1 MLAARYFAPRDVRLE
16 EVTEP
21 VARKDEVVLE
31 VLASNMC
38 GTDLKAYLR
47 GHPLMKPPMTM
58 GHEYAGVV
66 SSVGPN
72 VSRFKR
78 GDRVVA
84 SNSAPCGQ
92 CGMCRKGSLTLCKVT
107 QRELLGFSIP
117 GSYAQFVRL
126 PGRIVRKNAYKF
138 SSSTSAAEIAC
149 AEPLAAVIHALD
161 RVKARRGSWAAVIG
175 SGALGLMFLQLL
187 KQAGLHVL
195 MVNRSSGRLEVAEKL
210 GAEQVA
216 KADESNLADFVR
228 SSTNGM
234 GADLVVEAVGRRE
247 TWESAFRAARNGGE
261 VLLFGGCAAGTLVT
275 FDAQKMHYG
284 ETNLIG
290 SFHHEP
296 SAFRRAVR
304 SIESGRVKMK
314 PLLSAK
320 MKLEEIEEA
329 FQRME
334 RREALKITVV
344 P

>member
-16 EVTEP
+16 ELSEP
-21 VARKDEVVLE
+21 EPRKDEVVLK

-38 GTDLKAYLR
+38 GTDLKAYQR

-58 GHEYAGVV
+58 GHEYAGLV
-66 SSVGPN
+66 SSVGSS
-72 VSRFKR
+72 VTRFKR

-92 CGMCRKGSLTLCKVT
+92 CGMCKKGSFTLCDVT

-117 GSYAQFVRL
+117 GSYAEFVRL

-138 SSSTSAAEIAC
+138 SSSTPAAEIAC

-161 RVKARRGSWAAVIG
+161 RAKPRMGSWAAVIG

-187 KQAGLHVL
+187 KNAGLNVI
-195 MVNRSSGRLEVAEKL
+195 MVNRSVGRLEIAERL
-210 GAEQVA
+210 GADQIVE
-216 KADESNLADFVR
+216 ADESNLVDSVR
-228 SSTNGM
+228 SATGGL
-234 GADLVVEAVGRRE
+234 GADLVVEAVGKKE
-247 TWESAFRAARNGGE
+247 TWESAFRAARNGGG
-261 VLLFGGCAAGTLVT
+261 VLLFGGCAAGTNVS
-275 FDAQKMHYG
+275 FEAQKMHYG

-296 SAFRRAVR
+296 SAFRRAVKH
-304 SIESGRVKMK
+304 IESGRVKVK
-314 PLLSAK
+314 PLLSAR
-320 MKLEEIEEA
+320 MKLQDIQSA
-329 FQRME
+329 FQKME
-334 RREALKITVV
+334 KREALKITVV